1 MLPPSTETELQAAAQ
16 AILQGGLV
24 AYPTEAVYGLGCDPE
39 NQAAVLNLLTLKK
52 RPIHKGLILIGA
64 SLEQLLPWVT
74 LTSEQTAT
82 VAATW
87 PGPTTWVVPASA
99 KVPTWV
105 RGEHS
110 TVAIRV
116 SGHPV
121 ARRLCDI
128 VGKPIISTSANPSGQ
143 PPARSHKEAQ
153 QYFSQQLD
161 SLVSGQCDITAKP
174 STIIELQ
181 TGATLRG

>member
-1 MLPPSTETELQAAAQ
+1 MLPPSTETNLQAAAQ

-24 AYPTEAVYGLGCDPE
+24 AYPTEAVYGLGCDPD
-39 NQAAVLNLLTLKK
+39 NQTAVLRLLALKQ

-64 SLEQLLPWVT
+64 SLEQLLPWVE
-74 LTSEQTAT
+74 LSSEQQAT
-82 VAATW
+82 VSATW
-87 PGPTTWVVPASA
+87 AGPTTWVVPASVR
-99 KVPTWV
+99 VPSWV

-116 SGHPV
+116 SGHPI
-121 ARRLCDI
+121 ARRLCAI

-143 PPARSHKEAQ
+143 PPARNHTEAQ

-161 SLVSGQCDITAKP
+161 SLVSGQCDIAAKP

-181 TGATLRG
+181 TGATLRE